1 MSQQFGVQLPATVA
15 FDYPTPA
22 ALADCIASRL
32 PASTQ
37 QAELSLM
44 QVMRHA
50 PVCLMA
56 PVSKCYRSRLPFIE
70 HLPYTHLADY
80 QARILCSLE
89 GTDVVSQ

>member
-37 QAELSLM
+37 QTELSLM

-56 PVSKCYRSRLPFIE
+56 PVSKCYRSRPPFIE
-70 HLPYTHLADY
+70 HLPYTDLADC
-80 QARILCSLE
+80 QARINYSLE
-89 GTDVVSQ
+89 GTEVVSQ